1 MIPLTDLHDRE
12 LLERFRNGD
21 LSAFEAILERYE
33 APLLRYAGRYNRA
46 AAQDIVQETFLRLV
60 RESRAPAPSD
70 APSDAP
76 PAAIEH
82 LSAWLYRVTRNLAID
97 QARKEERME
106 RREQWTAVSEVQRP
120 AAPDVETRELV
131 DVVDQKL
138 HGLPPKERDV
148 LILKIQEQ
156 KSYREISSITGLS
169 TSNVGYLIHKGL
181 KSLAT
186 ELRTAGV
193 V

>member
-1 MIPLTDLHDRE
+1 LHDRE

-33 APLLRYAGRYNRA
+33 APLLRYAGRYNRC
-46 AAQDIVQETFLRLV
+46 AAQDIVQEAFLRLV
-60 RESRAPAPSD
+60 REFRSSAPSGV
-70 APSDAP
+70 PSDEP
-76 PAAIEH
+76 SGTIEH
-82 LSAWLYRVTRNLAID
+82 LSAWLYRVTRNLAVD
-97 QARKEERME
+97 EARKEKRME
-106 RREQWTAVSEVQRP
+106 RREQLAAVSEVQRP
-120 AAPDVETRELV
+120 GAADVETREIV
-131 DVVDQKL
+131 DVVEQKL

-156 KSYREISSITGLS
+156 KSYREISSITGL
-169 TSNVGYLIHKGL
+169 TPSNVGYLIHKGL
-181 KSLAT
+181 KSLAS

>member
-1 MIPLTDLHDRE
+1 MTDLHDRE

-131 DVVDQKL
+131 DVVDQRL